1 MNAGQGPITAAQR
14 EEIHAS
20 LLALEVQLLALLED
34 DAGLSDTVE
43 LDQGAVGRISRVDA
57 LQAQAMAQ
65 ATQRRSR
72 LRLARVRSALERY
85 RTDPEELGVCPE
97 CGDDI
102 GLGRL
107 RAYPEAVF
115 CVGCADRR

>member
-1 MNAGQGPITAAQR
+1 M
-14 EEIHAS
+14 
-20 LLALEVQLLALLED
+20 LAD
-34 DAGLSDTVE
+34 DAGLGDTVE

-65 ATQRRSR
+65 ATQRRAR
-72 LRLARVRSALERY
+72 LRLERVRAALERY
-85 RTDPEELGVCPE
+85 RQDPDELGTCPA